1 MDGHY
6 PRAPPASIE
15 PMIASG
21 NIAPPALNLSSYL
34 SKAEWTGFFELC
46 FRGFVP
52 TRRIHSSGSVGT
64 RTRPSRGHRALGVGG
79 SQSGGRLGVGDRLRR
94 EIDAGDR
101 GLNRT
106 STHWRDGCNRRGGDH
121 RN

>member
-6 PRAPPASIE
+6 PRAPPTSIE

-46 FRGFVP
+46 FRGFVLDVSIP
-52 TRRIHSSGSVGT
+52 RGASARG
-64 RTRPSRGHRALGVGG
+64 RDRPAAI
-79 SQSGGRLGVGDRLRR
+79 
-94 EIDAGDR
+94 EPWA
-101 GLNRT
+101 
-106 STHWRDGCNRRGGDH
+106 
-121 RN
+121 

>member
-34 SKAEWTGFFELC
+34 SKAEWTGFF
-46 FRGFVP
+46 
-52 TRRIHSSGSVGT
+52 
-64 RTRPSRGHRALGVGG
+64 
-79 SQSGGRLGVGDRLRR
+79 
-94 EIDAGDR
+94 
-101 GLNRT
+101 
-106 STHWRDGCNRRGGDH
+106 
-121 RN
+121 